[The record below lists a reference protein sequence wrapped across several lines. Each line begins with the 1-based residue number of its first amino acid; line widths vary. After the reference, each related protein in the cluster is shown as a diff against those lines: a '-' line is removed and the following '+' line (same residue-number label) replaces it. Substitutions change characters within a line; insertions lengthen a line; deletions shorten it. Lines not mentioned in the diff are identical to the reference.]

1 MSSKTVYRYKT
12 SVFHFFVKGLVIEIS
27 ILSLFQ
33 YKKSVRNKVLKEK
46 NKTEFSVKIQILD
59 IMWWGLSMWGKK
71 KKNYIALNYTLFS
84 FWYVRDRFFTYL
96 NFIIWPFLQFL
107 TKPHQNSDSSS
118 LSTCFNVCISIIM
131 FWDKNFW
138 KFLNFLLVHIDANHP
153 EMLKWFVTPIFLLSY
168 PK

>member
-59 IMWWGLSMWGKK
+59 IMWWGVSMWGKK
-71 KKNYIALNYTLFS
+71 KRKKK
-84 FWYVRDRFFTYL
+84 
-96 NFIIWPFLQFL
+96 II
-107 TKPHQNSDSSS
+107 
-118 LSTCFNVCISIIM
+118 
-131 FWDKNFW
+131 
-138 KFLNFLLVHIDANHP
+138 
-153 EMLKWFVTPIFLLSY
+153 
-168 PK
+168 